1 MNVLVLGGN
10 GFIGSHVCEQ
20 LVARREHHLRVYAR
34 RPPRYD
40 VSAEWFIGDLHD
52 SAKLAEALIGMDVV
66 VHCVSST
73 VPATSSTDPISDIQA
88 NLVGT
93 VALLGLM
100 REVGV
105 RRLVYLSSGGTVY
118 GNPKVSPVRE
128 THPLDP
134 ISSYG
139 AVKVAVEKFIG
150 VAQHAWGL
158 RPIIFR
164 PSNPYGE
171 RQGHGGVQGLIATAL
186 QNAMRSIPTNI
197 YGDGSSIRDYIYVK
211 DLAALIVSGTESE
224 VCGVFNAGSG
234 QGHSVAEIVRILEA
248 ATGLTVPIRRLE
260 ARKFDVKEIVLDNRA
275 ARVVFNWEPAT
286 SIEVGV
292 RSYFEWLLKQPWIP
306 I

>member
-20 LVARREHHLRVYAR
+20 LSARGEHHVRVYAR
-34 RPPRYD
+34 QPARYD
-40 VSAEWFIGDLHD
+40 VSAEWFIGDFRD
-52 SAKLAEALIGMDVV
+52 SAKLAEALTGMDVV

-73 VPATSSTDPISDIQA
+73 VPATSSADPVSDIQA

-93 VALLGLM
+93 VVLLGLM
-100 REVGV
+100 QEAGV
-105 RRLVYLSSGGTVY
+105 RRLIYLSSGGTVY
-118 GNPKVSPVRE
+118 GNPRTSPVPE

-171 RQGHGGVQGLIATAL
+171 RQGHGGVQGLIATVL

-197 YGDGSSIRDYIYVK
+197 YGDGSSVRDYIHVK
-211 DLAALIVSGTESE
+211 DLAALIVSGIESE

-234 QGHSVAEIVRILEA
+234 QGHSVSQIMRIVEA
-248 ATGLTVPIRRLE
+248 TTGLAVPVRRLE
-260 ARKFDVKEIVLDNRA
+260 ARSFDVKEVVLDNRA
-275 ARVVFNWEPAT
+275 ARTAFGWEPETPIA
-286 SIEVGV
+286 VGV
-292 RSYFEWLLKQPWIP
+292 RSYFQWLVAHP
-306 I
+306 